1 MQYIIRGNNTDSIK
15 EYIESKLDKLNKY
28 INTDDLTATVVTKK
42 EGRTQKI
49 EVTIP
54 TSSFTLRN
62 ECVDEDLYAAIDTVV
77 DKLERQIR
85 KNKDKINKKNNKKV
99 IQDFEYLLEDEFQEE
114 EKIVKR
120 KKVELKPIDEEEAI
134 IEMEMLGHSFF
145 VYKDVDTNEICVI
158 YKRKN
163 GNSLWKKMKRFSK
176 CLMFI
181 LAIITIRGLDTFAL
195 YGKLINFANEL

>member
-15 EYIESKLDKLNKY
+15 EYIESKLDKLDKY
-28 INTDDLTATVVTKK
+28 FNTDDLTATVVTKK

-54 TSSFTLRN
+54 TNSFTLRN
-62 ECVDEDLYAAIDTVV
+62 ECVDNDLYAAIDLVV

-85 KNKDKINKKNNKKV
+85 KNKDKINKKQNKKV
-99 IQDFEYLLEDEFQEE
+99 IEDFDYLLEDEFQDE

-120 KKVELKPIDEEEAI
+120 KKLELKPIDEEEAI

-145 VYKDVDTNEICVI
+145 VYRDVDTNEICVL
-158 YKRKN
+158 YKRKQ
-163 GNSLWKKMKRFSK
+163 GNYG
-176 CLMFI
+176 
-181 LAIITIRGLDTFAL
+181 IIET
-195 YGKLINFANEL
+195 K

>member
-1 MQYIIRGNNTDSIK
+1 MKYIIRGDNTQSIK
-15 EYIESKLDKLNKY
+15 EYIESKLDRLDKY
-28 INTDDLTATVVTKK
+28 FNEKEYEASVLTKK
-42 EGRTQKI
+42 EGRMQKI

-54 TSSFTLRN
+54 TDTFTLRN
-62 ECVDEDLYAAIDTVV
+62 EAISEDLYAAIDEVI

-163 GNSLWKKMKRFSK
+163 GNYG
-176 CLMFI
+176 
-181 LAIITIRGLDTFAL
+181 IIET
-195 YGKLINFANEL
+195 K